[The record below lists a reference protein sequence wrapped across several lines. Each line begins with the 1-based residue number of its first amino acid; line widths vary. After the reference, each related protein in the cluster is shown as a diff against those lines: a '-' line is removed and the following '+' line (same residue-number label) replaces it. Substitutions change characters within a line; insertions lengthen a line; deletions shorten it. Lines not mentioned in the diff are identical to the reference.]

1 MIARFCLLGGCAAG
15 ARGAF
20 DCRIAAKGSPALFKG
35 RLRRGAFGKAT
46 AFQILPERCMNGSSH
61 SVENTQIF
69 SLTLNL
75 AKGLLS
81 APCWRDNPVETFAM
95 FRAPIIAAPTIAFL
109 AAALLGGTAMAQPA
123 NAPPANLSGSAQNA
137 PDYDDEER
145 PADRGYADAPPPAG
159 AAGAYDNSQRN
170 TAAAQQAQADRDIFC
185 RRDAAARTGYTTPG
199 DAARSEQTRGTV
211 GGTLGG
217 AALGA
222 ILGAAGGNAG
232 LGAAAGAGAGLLA
245 GTAIGADNARQAAR
259 SVEADYADAYYGCM
273 HQDQRA
279 ASYDYGAPGYGAP
292 GYGAPP
298 PPAYAYGPP
307 PPPPVYYYPAPAY
320 YPYPY
325 YGPSYGP
332 SISFGFGFGGGHGW
346 GGHRGFHGGGWGRH
360 H

>member
-1 MIARFCLLGGCAAG
+1 
-15 ARGAF
+15 
-20 DCRIAAKGSPALFKG
+20 
-35 RLRRGAFGKAT
+35 
-46 AFQILPERCMNGSSH
+46 
-61 SVENTQIF
+61 
-69 SLTLNL
+69 
-75 AKGLLS
+75 
-81 APCWRDNPVETFAM
+81 M
-95 FRAPIIAAPTIAFL
+95 FRTPIIAALT
-109 AAALLGGTAMAQPA
+109 AALLGGTAMAQPA

-137 PDYDDEER
+137 PDYDDN
-145 PADRGYADAPPPAG
+145 YDAPPPA
-159 AAGAYDNSQRN
+159 AGAPNNTYDNSQRN
-170 TAAAQQAQADRDIFC
+170 GAAAQRAQADRDMFC

-199 DAARSEQTRGTV
+199 EAARSEQTRGTV

-259 SVEADYADAYYGCM
+259 NVEADYADAYYGCM

-279 ASYDYGAPGYGAP
+279 ASYGYGAP
-292 GYGAPP
+292 DYGAPP

-307 PPPPVYYYPAPAY
+307 PPPPTYYYPAPAY
-320 YPYPY
+320 YPYPYPYPYY

-346 GGHRGFHGGGWGRH
+346 GGRGWHGGGWRH
-360 H
+360 R